1 MGDENN
7 GPCYCYIVE
16 CADGTYYTGWTTDVD
31 RRIGEHNA
39 GRGAFYTKWR
49 RPVELIYVEELS
61 DRSTAMRREYEIKQM
76 SHQQKE
82 TLSEVYQTGGE
93 SE

>member
-1 MGDENN
+1 MDDGN
-7 GPCYCYIVE
+7 GTPCYCYIVE
-16 CADGTYYTGWTTDVD
+16 CADGTFYTGWTTDVE

-39 GRGAFYTKWR
+39 GRGAYYTKWR
-49 RPVELIYVEELS
+49 RPVELVYVEELA
-61 DRSTAMRREYEIKQM
+61 DRSAAMSREYEIKQL

-82 TLSEVYQTGGE
+82 TLSEAYQAGRK

>member
-7 GPCYCYIVE
+7 EPCYCYIVE